1 MFRIGDVLLALHL
14 RIHSVGCI
22 PRAGARAGGKKEDL
36 NQIFYAKTVF
46 RRDY

>member
-1 MFRIGDVLLALHL
+1 MFRIGDVLFALHL
-14 RIHSVGCI
+14 RIHSAGCI

-46 RRDY
+46 RGDY